1 MGLDYAG
8 PLLIKTEKGT
18 AQKAYISLFTCT
30 TSRAI
35 HFGLTPD
42 MLIPSFLRRFKRLSS
57 RGGMPDQVISD
68 NFRPSKL
75 MKGRIIL

>member
-42 MLIPSFLRRFKRLSS
+42 MLIPSFLRGFKRLSS
-57 RGGMPDQVISD
+57 RGGMSDQDISD